1 MTISKNN
8 KLVAFIFCYEDPE
21 KRFFV
26 SKTIGIRK
34 SERNRFVLLKLL
46 DIGYTYV
53 SKLGYDTLLH
63 HFQNDRTKVMES
75 LSVGYEIKNKHFG
88 LFKYE
93 NK

>member
-8 KLVAFIFCYEDPE
+8 KLVSFIFSYEDPE

-34 SERNRFVLLKLL
+34 SERNKLLILKLI
-46 DIGYTYV
+46 DVGYDYV
-53 SKLGYDTLLH
+53 SKQGYDTLLH

-75 LSVGYEIKNKHFG
+75 ISSGYEIKKKHFG